1 MPQLNYS
8 RAEIL
13 RGRIADLLQE
23 MAAYTDAEEDRIDDA
38 ASPDPSYIDALSEAC
53 LKLDEACIAMEG
65 IG

>member
-1 MPQLNYS
+1 MRQLDYS
-8 RAEIL
+8 RAEVL

-23 MAAYTDAEEDRIDDA
+23 KAAFTDAEEDRIEDGA
-38 ASPDPSYIDALSEAC
+38 TPDPSYIDALSEAC

>member
-23 MAAYTDAEEDRIDDA
+23 MAAFTDAEEDRIEDGA
-38 ASPDPSYIDALSEAC
+38 TPDPSYIDALSEAC
-53 LKLDEACIAMEG
+53 LKLDEACIALES
-65 IG
+65 I